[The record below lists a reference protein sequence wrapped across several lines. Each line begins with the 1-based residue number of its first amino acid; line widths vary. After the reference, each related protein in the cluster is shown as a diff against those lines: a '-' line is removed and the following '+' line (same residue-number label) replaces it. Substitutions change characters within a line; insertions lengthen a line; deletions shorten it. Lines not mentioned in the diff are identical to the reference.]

1 MAPYTSAVQ
10 NFLTKQKSENK
21 LRTINRF
28 RLVEFSVSL
37 ENKHVLD
44 QLFDSAPNM
53 IEIVDT

>member
-28 RLVEFSVSL
+28 RLVEFSVSS

-44 QLFDSAPNM
+44 RLFDSAPNM